1 MGVANREMGGLNP
14 DIPLASGVT
23 EPLTNE
29 DNGTLTRI
37 VVIIK
42 GINHFEG
49 LMVGIIR

>member
-1 MGVANREMGGLNP
+1 MGAGNREMGGLNH
-14 DIPLASGVT
+14 DVPLASGVT

-29 DNGTLTRI
+29 DNGPLNRI
-37 VVIIK
+37 VVMIK